1 MRSSIMTLA
10 EEGNRL
16 RLEILRLGD
25 STSRRYP
32 PEVRV
37 RILDWV
43 DRAKREGMSRTECS
57 DVLGVP
63 MQRLAAWRA
72 EIPPMPKALVPVE
85 VREEMATACALSF
98 VAPSGHRIEG
108 LSIAEAV
115 ALLRAFS

>member
-1 MRSSIMTLA
+1 MTLA
-10 EEGNRL
+10 DEGNRL
-16 RLEILRLGD
+16 RLEILRLGEA
-25 STSRRYP
+25 TSRRYP
-32 PEVRV
+32 PEIRG

-43 DRAKREGMSRTECS
+43 ERAMSGGLSRTESS

-72 EIPPMPKALVPVE
+72 DPPPTPKALVPVE
-85 VREEMATACALSF
+85 VREETATSVRALSF

-108 LSIAEAV
+108 LSISEAV